1 MNEFKFYIPRRL
13 PGLNEIIKWSKSPI
27 PWLSKGKGR
36 VYRYTIEKKRIEQQI
51 IFDIYKQ
58 HRSQHYFITLPR
70 FNKCEMHFEWIES
83 NRRRDP
89 SNVCAGGRKFILDAL
104 VKVGILTNDNWLVSS
119 HTDAFRVDKSQA
131 GVVVTITEGS

>member
-58 HRSQHYFITLPR
+58 HHPAIKDLP
-70 FNKCEMHFEWIES
+70 CFEECTIDFQWIES